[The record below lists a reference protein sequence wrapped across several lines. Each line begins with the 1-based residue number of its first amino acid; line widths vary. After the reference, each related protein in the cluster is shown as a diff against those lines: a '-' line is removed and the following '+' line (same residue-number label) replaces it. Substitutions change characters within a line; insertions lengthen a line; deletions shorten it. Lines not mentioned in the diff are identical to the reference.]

1 MTAAVVDICETN
13 TVSVT
18 VTDAIT
24 SANMG
29 ILDTANTSLSTSY
42 AIPADSYSYEKWQR
56 LHVHTN
62 ASGNTIQAIRVW
74 CTGTLPGSD
83 THTTN
88 ARESAYAGAASYST
102 PVITQTA
109 AANRQTMPATAP
121 TLANLGIGGT
131 VTPTSNGV
139 GLISTTGY
147 SDYLVHQI
155 HVDSATTAGPSS
167 ALTLYWQYDEY
178 SA

>member
-1 MTAAVVDICETN
+1 MTVATVDICETN

-24 SANMG
+24 SSNMG
-29 ILDTANTSLSTSY
+29 ILDTANTTLTTVF
-42 AIPADSYSYEKWQR
+42 AIPADSYSYEKWHR

-62 ASGNTIQAIRVW
+62 ASGNTIQGIRVW

-88 ARESAYAGAASYST
+88 ARTGSYAGAASYST

-109 AANRQTMPATAP
+109 AANRQTMPSSDPGA
-121 TLANLGIGGT
+121 ANLGIGGT
-131 VTPTSNGV
+131 LTPTSNGV

-167 ALTLYWQYDEY
+167 ALTLYFQYDEY

>member
-1 MTAAVVDICETN
+1 
-13 TVSVT
+13 
-18 VTDAIT
+18 
-24 SANMG
+24 MG
-29 ILDTANTSLSTSY
+29 IIDGANQPLTTAF

-62 ASGNTIQAIRVW
+62 ASGNTIQSIRVW
-74 CTGTLPGSD
+74 CTGTLSGSD

-88 ARESAYAGAASYST
+88 ARESAYAGAASYGT
-102 PVITQTA
+102 PTLSQTA
-109 AANRQTMPATAP
+109 AANRQTMPVVPP
-121 TLANLGIGGT
+121 TLSNLGIGGT

-147 SDYLVHQI
+147 SDYLVHQL
-155 HVDSATTAGPSS
+155 HVDSATTTGAT
-167 ALTLYWQYDEY
+167 LTLYFQYDEF